1 MIFFSDEIKNKIVEL
16 VVHTHIPNLDTIF
29 TALDTTAHI
38 CRQLQFPCQ
47 NPALDNITL
56 FVRNIIMDIQVI
68 ISRPT
73 MSFPQF

>member
-38 CRQLQFPCQ
+38 CR
-47 NPALDNITL
+47 
-56 FVRNIIMDIQVI
+56 
-68 ISRPT
+68 
-73 MSFPQF
+73 